1 MTPIVKIRLRR
12 AIYTK
17 NQFEKAAW
25 SEQKIV
31 CGIDEVG
38 RGCLAGPLV
47 AAAAIFPQSLSHTLL
62 RDSKLL
68 TAQQREFM
76 YKWLIKR
83 VRFGIGIVHNR
94 MIDSHNVGQANL
106 LAMKRALMHAMIQC
120 PSTPACILV
129 DAMPLSLSD
138 TSYAHIPVHYFP
150 KGEHISSSIA
160 AASILA
166 KVTRDHIMQRLHHV
180 IPGYCL
186 DEHKGYG
193 TKDHTHAITT
203 RGASIIHRITFL
215 KNIARKDTQYEKQ
228 QSLC

>member
-1 MTPIVKIRLRR
+1 
-12 AIYTK
+12 
-17 NQFEKAAW
+17 
-25 SEQKIV
+25 
-31 CGIDEVG
+31 
-38 RGCLAGPLV
+38 
-47 AAAAIFPQSLSHTLL
+47 
-62 RDSKLL
+62 
-68 TAQQREFM
+68 
-76 YKWLIKR
+76 
-83 VRFGIGIVHNR
+83 